1 MAAVPP
7 PETLGD
13 SFRQSRRELF
23 FILGT
28 WLVFF
33 VWITGSG
40 ALTAFERGEGEVATL
55 LGMPRWVALSVA
67 LPWLAAN
74 GVIFF
79 FALRFMK
86 DTDLNGGAGEGGD
99 D

>member
-1 MAAVPP
+1 MPAPLP
-7 PETLGD
+7 NETLGD

-28 WLVFF
+28 WVFF
-33 VWITGSG
+33 FFWIMATGW
-40 ALTAFERGEGEVATL
+40 LTAFEPIEGEVAML
-55 LGMPRWVALSVA
+55 LGMPRWVVLTVA

-74 GVIFF
+74 AVIFF

-86 DTDLNGGAGEGGD
+86 DTDLTGGTGEGGND
-99 D
+99 